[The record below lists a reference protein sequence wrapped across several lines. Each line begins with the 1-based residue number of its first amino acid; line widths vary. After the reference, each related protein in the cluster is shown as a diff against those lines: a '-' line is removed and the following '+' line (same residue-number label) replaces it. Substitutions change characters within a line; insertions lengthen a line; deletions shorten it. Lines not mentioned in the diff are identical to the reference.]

1 MAEEAAALAPEP
13 GDVTAASDN
22 DAAAAP
28 LDYVAAEAAEESGR
42 RATNLEL
49 FLDLVFVFAVTQVA
63 GMLASDMSAAGF
75 GRGLLLAWL
84 VWWLWSQFTWLGTA
98 IDLSGR
104 STAQF
109 LVLATVPFTLLMAVA
124 LPGAYG
130 SSGLE
135 FAGAYLAVNL
145 WALAIQGWGLWR
157 EPVTRAA
164 WLHYVPLAA
173 LAPLVLFIGAFLP
186 EGARVAV
193 WCAVAVFN
201 VASAVAGG
209 RGQEGKTAWTI
220 DPGHFSERHALF
232 VIISLGEILVAVGV
246 AAAAA
251 HLRPAVGVG
260 LVAAVAVACVFWW
273 TYFAFV
279 PEAGERAL
287 RLAPRHDRGRVA
299 RDRFTFGHFPIVFG
313 LVLFAVVAKHVVA
326 HPTDSPSDG
335 DLLALA
341 GAVAF
346 FVGGLLGLQW
356 QAVHRL
362 APERLAAIGA
372 VAVLCWVAGPR
383 IPGEALLFIV
393 AVIVAIMQAITLR
406 RYDRM
411 RAERTLGS
419 TG

>member
-1 MAEEAAALAPEP
+1 
-13 GDVTAASDN
+13 VTAEPDSGAG
-22 DAAAAP
+22 AAP
-28 LDYVAAEAAEESGR
+28 LDEAALEAAEESGR
-42 RATNLEL
+42 HATNLEL

-63 GMLASDMSAAGF
+63 GMLASDMSLAGF

-84 VWWLWSQFTWLGTA
+84 VWWLWSQFAWLGTA
-98 IDLSGR
+98 IDLGGR
-104 STAQF
+104 SATQF

-130 SSGLE
+130 SSGAE

-164 WLHYVPLAA
+164 WLHYAPLAA
-173 LAPLVLFIGAFLP
+173 LAPLVLFAGAFLP

-193 WCAVAVFN
+193 WCAVAVFS
-201 VASAVAGG
+201 VVSALVGG
-209 RGQEGKTAWTI
+209 RGEEGKTAWTV
-220 DPGHFSERHALF
+220 DPGHFTERHALF
-232 VIISLGEILVAVGV
+232 VIISLGEILVAVG
-246 AAAAA
+246 ASATEA
-251 HLRPAVGVG
+251 HLTPAVGAG
-260 LVAAVAVACVFWW
+260 LLAAVAVACAFWW

-279 PEAGERAL
+279 PEAVERAL
-287 RLAPRHDRGRVA
+287 RSAPRYDRGRIA

-313 LVLFAVVAKHVVA
+313 LVLFAVAAKHVVA
-326 HPTDSPSDG
+326 HPTDAPSG
-335 DLLALA
+335 SDLAVLT

-346 FVGGLLGLQW
+346 FVGGLLDLQW
-356 QAVHRL
+356 QAVRRL
-362 APERLAAIGA
+362 APERVAAIVA
-372 VAVLCWVAGPR
+372 VAALCWGAGPR
-383 IPGEALLFIV
+383 VPGVVLVAVV
-393 AVIVAIMQAITLR
+393 AVIVAIMQTITLR

>member
-1 MAEEAAALAPEP
+1 VTEGPDNGVERTMRD
-13 GDVTAASDN
+13 DVA
-22 DAAAAP
+22 
-28 LDYVAAEAAEESGR
+28 VEAAEESGR

-63 GMLASDMSAAGF
+63 GVLASDMSAAGF
-75 GRGLLLAWL
+75 GRGVLLAWL

-109 LVLATVPFTLLMAVA
+109 LVLGAVPFTLLMAVA
-124 LPGAYG
+124 LPGAFG

-145 WALAIQGWGLWR
+145 WALAIQGWGLWG

-164 WLHYVPLAA
+164 WLRYVPLAG
-173 LAPLVLFIGAFLP
+173 LAPVVLFAGAFLP

-209 RGQEGKTAWTI
+209 RGQEGKTGWSV

-232 VIISLGEILVAVGV
+232 VIISLGEILVAVGAS
-246 AAAAA
+246 AAAV
-251 HLRPAVGVG
+251 HLGPAVGAG

-287 RLAPRHDRGRVA
+287 RSALPYDRGRVA
-299 RDRFTFGHFPIVFG
+299 RNRFTFGHFPIVFG

-326 HPTDSPSDG
+326 HPTDSPSG
-335 DLLALA
+335 SDLIVLA

-356 QAVHRL
+356 QAMRRL

-372 VAVLCWVAGPR
+372 VAALCLVVGPR
-383 IPGEALLFIV
+383 IPGEVLLLVV

-411 RAERTLGS
+411 RAEQTRGS
-419 TG
+419 AG